1 VVRVLF
7 HVFNKNRVAYF
18 TDVWYE
24 VDQGAE
30 DQCENITVALGMN
43 PYIYYSKKTTV
54 RLPSSLI
61 FELTRD
67 IPAARG

>member
-1 VVRVLF
+1 MF

-24 VDQGAE
+24 VDQGA
-30 DQCENITVALGMN
+30 DQCDNITLALGMN

-54 RLPSSLI
+54 GYS
-61 FELTRD
+61 T
-67 IPAARG
+67 